1 MLSPTTHGVL
11 DWLRLS
17 LGGAVLGLAL
27 LATLPP
33 ANAQIW
39 LLSVPLLEG
48 GYWAVI
54 LLPLLCWPRWSVR
67 GVALVGGSLGV
78 IGVLLLVA
86 PVVTAISVGTNFPR
100 SSPRP
105 FLIARLPS
113 TGRLARRRSS

>member
-1 MLSPTTHGVL
+1 M
-11 DWLRLS
+11 
-17 LGGAVLGLAL
+17 